1 MARVNGAG
9 RRLLIVAGERAWT
22 ERWLTD
28 RLYKATDGPAD
39 DLLWVARSAPAPW
52 TCVPSHAVSQR
63 LGSESRLLVF
73 NGHDGLHPDAFAIAV
88 GTLRDGGDCVLL
100 MPPPDTWPAFDDPDR
115 RRFAAYPR
123 VTADLTGHFLARLQR
138 LWRVDPGVCIVTAD
152 NPDAARPRRA
162 GPAPAAVEITPAQAD
177 AIAAVAHVARGHARR
192 PLVITADRGRG
203 KSTLLGIAAASLLA
217 DGLRRIVVL
226 APHRAAVATLWRH
239 AALAAGLPPSAPR
252 RLLIGGGELC
262 LLRPADWR
270 ATEATAADLVVV
282 DEAAAIPVGVL
293 EHVLA
298 HANRIVFATTRHGYE
313 GSGRGFD
320 LRFRA
325 ALDRAMPQWRAM
337 RLSAPVRWT
346 EGDPL
351 ERLLNASFVLDAE
364 LADDAAAVGDVSIA
378 RCDATTLAND
388 ESLLRA
394 VFGLLITAH
403 YQTRP
408 SDLRQLLD
416 NPDAVL
422 WLARDGQHVLG
433 VLLALR
439 EGGIDAPMAKQI
451 MSGARRP
458 RGHLLPQSLAFHA
471 GFAECLTLRS
481 LRIQRIAVHPAR
493 SGEGIGSRLLAGA
506 RTWAYRNAIDLLG
519 CAFGA
524 ERRLITFWRRNGLQP
539 VRLGVRVD
547 AASASHS
554 LFMLQG
560 ISNDGVELAGL
571 AHARFLDDLPWSLG
585 ASLSDLDPVIA
596 VDLLRG
602 RDCGDIVIG
611 ERQRTELARLTH
623 GARQIDTADA
633 LVWRALVLRMAG
645 DGDTESLAPL
655 CAWRLQHRS
664 VADVCARYAIE
675 GRDALDRALR
685 TALRVSPSDG

>member
-1 MARVNGAG
+1 MARITALP
-9 RRLLIVAGERAWT
+9 RRLVVACAEPRVSEAWLAAQLPDVRAGVLWIARQAP
-22 ERWLTD
+22 EGID
-28 RLYKATDGPAD
+28 AVGPSEV
-39 DLLWVARSAPAPW
+39 L
-52 TCVPSHAVSQR
+52 QR
-63 LGSESRLLVF
+63 LGDECRLLVYNAF
-73 NGHDGLHPDAFAIAV
+73 DGFHPDAFAAAL
-88 GTLRDGGDCVLL
+88 GMLRGGGDCVLL
-100 MPPPDTWPAFDDPDR
+100 APPLGGWAGFADPDR
-115 RRFAAYPR
+115 RRFAAYPHLPDAMHGYFLER
-123 VTADLTGHFLARLQR
+123 LARIWGDHPAVHLWSPGETLRVRLAPVDDDGGFALHDEQR
-138 LWRVDPGVCIVTAD
+138 AVV
-152 NPDAARPRRA
+152 AAIER
-162 GPAPAAVEITPAQAD
+162 
-177 AIAAVAHVARGHARR
+177 VAHGHARR
-192 PLVITADRGRG
+192 PLLLTADRGRG
-203 KSTLLGIAAASLLA
+203 KSTALGIAAARLLL
-217 DGLRRIVVL
+217 DGLPRVSVV
-226 APHRAAVATLWRH
+226 APHRAAAATLFRH
-239 AALAAGLPPSAPR
+239 AAAHAGIAFHGVADLA
-252 RLLIGGGELC
+252 IGDGELRFC
-262 LLRPADWR
+262 VPV
-270 ATEATAADLVVV
+270 DLVDGEHDAPGLVIF
-282 DEAAAIPVGVL
+282 DEAAALPVAVL
-293 EHVLA
+293 GDLLER
-298 HANRIVFATTRHGYE
+298 ANRLVFATTVHGYE
-313 GSGRGFD
+313 GSGRGFE

-325 ALDRAMPQWRAM
+325 LLDRRMPHWRALHLTM
-337 RLSAPVRWT
+337 PARWPAD
-346 EGDPL
+346 DPL
-351 ERLLNASFVLDAE
+351 EAATHAGFLLDVELDESPPAVAPVIDVLGPTDLLAS
-364 LADDAAAVGDVSIA
+364 
-378 RCDATTLAND
+378 

-394 VFGLLITAH
+394 VFGLLVNAH

-481 LRIQRIAVHPAR
+481 LRIQRIAVDPAR